1 MISSV
6 YVLLNIS
13 NAKFKSLLTFKSDNN
28 YFDSSSP
35 LPCVKNEHSVFH
47 LMAVPSRADHLRERM
62 AIRNSWGSVVKRY
75 TSLPLIFFVG
85 KKVDQKIKDTL
96 AMKKETYMN
105 MIELYIMEK
114 YKNLVNKINGFTSIV
129 KTPNIFLK

>member
-1 MISSV
+1 
-6 YVLLNIS
+6 
-13 NAKFKSLLTFKSDNN
+13 
-28 YFDSSSP
+28 
-35 LPCVKNEHSVFH
+35 
-47 LMAVPSRADHLRERM
+47 MAVPSRADHLRERM

-85 KKVDQKIKDTL
+85 KKVDQKMKDTL

-105 MIELYIMEK
+105 MIELDIMEK
-114 YKNLVNKINGFTSIV
+114 YKNLVNKINGFTSIL

>member
-1 MISSV
+1 M
-6 YVLLNIS
+6 
-13 NAKFKSLLTFKSDNN
+13 TFKSDNN
-28 YFDSSSP
+28 YFDSSSS
-35 LPCVKNEHSVFH
+35 LPCGKNEHSVF
-47 LMAVPSRADHLRERM
+47 LLIAVPSRADHLRERM

-85 KKVDQKIKDTL
+85 KKVDQKMKDTL